1 MKRKLAQVVV
11 LVFAVLLVSQALTA
25 AGAAE
30 RAVVR
35 DTYGIAVF
43 VPGVVAGSPLYE
55 LMVAGAEQA
64 ADEYDHV
71 TLRVIEGGFNQAEW
85 EERIMAI
92 AATGDYDLIV
102 TSNGAMPFIA
112 LPVAEAFPNQKFL
125 ILDAIF
131 EHPQMFTVLYNQFEQ
146 AYQVG
151 YLGGLITQ
159 STMSGANPGARRL
172 GMLAGQEYPA
182 MDEMIFPGFVA
193 GAKAVDPSIT
203 IDYRVLGNWYDA
215 TRAAEMTRSMI
226 DAGADVIMTAA
237 GGANQGVIT
246 AAMELGKYVLYIDD
260 DGYHLGPGTI
270 VGSSVL
276 MQDIA
281 AYENIVAAVEGT
293 LEWGTALILSTAEGY
308 VDFVDDSPHYI
319 DAVPE
324 DIRAAMDEM
333 LSRMRSGEMALEVP
347 RFW

>member
-1 MKRKLAQVVV
+1 MEKRLLRAVMLV
-11 LVFAVLLVSQALTA
+11 LIMLLVLPALTA
-25 AGAAE
+25 AGTAE

-35 DTYGIAVF
+35 ETYGIAVF

-55 LMVAGAEQA
+55 LMVAGTEQA
-64 ADEYDHV
+64 AAEYAHV
-71 TLRVIEGGFNQAEW
+71 TVRVIEGGFNQAEW

-92 AATGDYDLIV
+92 AATGQYDLIV
-102 TSNGAMPFIA
+102 TSNGAMPFVA

-159 STMSGANPGARRL
+159 STMAGANPAARRL

-182 MDEMIFPGFVA
+182 MDDMIFPGFVA
-193 GAKAVDPSIT
+193 GAKAVDPEIVV
-203 IDYRVLGNWYDA
+203 DYRVLGNWYDA
-215 TRAAEMTRSMI
+215 TRAAEITRSMI

-246 AAMELGKYVLYIDD
+246 AAMELGKYVLYVDD
-260 DGYHLGPGTI
+260 YGYHLGPGTV

-276 MQDIA
+276 RQDQA

-293 LEWGTALILSTAEGY
+293 LEWGTALILSTADGY
-308 VDFVDDSPHYI
+308 VDFIDDSPRYV
-319 DAVPE
+319 DAVAA
-324 DIRAAMDEM
+324 DVRADMDAM
-333 LSRMRSGEMALEVP
+333 LTRMRSGELALDVP
-347 RFW
+347 KFW